1 MKKGMVSVII
11 PVYGVEMYIDQCID
25 SVVNQSYEDLEI
37 ILVDDGSKD
46 RCPAICD
53 EWSQKDKRIKV
64 IHQENKGLSGARN
77 AALNVFTGEYVT
89 FLDGDD
95 LFHTNMISEMLCM
108 MDDKEADIVGCDFT
122 KFYAEDDLHLMQKQ
136 KENVETDLEVTEYSR
151 ERILQILVDAGG
163 DWLVT
168 ACIKLYRAYI
178 FEKLRFPEGKLHEDE
193 FMIHRTLALA
203 DKYVYIKKPLYFYR
217 QHEKS
222 IMAKKNK
229 WADKDEMEAYEER
242 VDFLHKEFAN
252 IKLDTLI
259 FKIIFLYICL
269 ENTVKWKTL
278 YKKYKAQL
286 GYGTKLKIALCRMNP
301 KIYESIKAVCR
312 R

>member
-95 LFHTNMISEMLCM
+95 LFHTNMISEML
-108 MDDKEADIVGCDFT
+108 
-122 KFYAEDDLHLMQKQ
+122 
-136 KENVETDLEVTEYSR
+136 
-151 ERILQILVDAGG
+151 
-163 DWLVT
+163 
-168 ACIKLYRAYI
+168 
-178 FEKLRFPEGKLHEDE
+178 
-193 FMIHRTLALA
+193 
-203 DKYVYIKKPLYFYR
+203 
-217 QHEKS
+217 
-222 IMAKKNK
+222 
-229 WADKDEMEAYEER
+229 
-242 VDFLHKEFAN
+242 
-252 IKLDTLI
+252 
-259 FKIIFLYICL
+259 
-269 ENTVKWKTL
+269 
-278 YKKYKAQL
+278 
-286 GYGTKLKIALCRMNP
+286 
-301 KIYESIKAVCR
+301 
-312 R
+312 